1 MLILQAPLNAVQNQA
16 RQGRRS
22 ARYIARRFLHFNSSL
37 HRLRFCGIDPVQ
49 AKGVAF
55 DSAGKFRPGTAMTG
69 GVTVKAT
76 GTGTAR
82 RAGYG
87 QLQQCGSV
95 WSCPVCSAK
104 INTVR
109 AADLSA
115 AVSAWH
121 MPSAFGPLRDGQHR
135 HAGGRMVFLTLTM
148 RHKRGQ
154 ELDDLWTRGISA
166 GWGAVTSGRGWMGD
180 QADYGVTVPRV
191 VKTGKDAGLTRWAS
205 RIGYARVVET
215 TFGAN
220 GWHVH
225 IHALL
230 FVKPD
235 MSWDETKALADS
247 VFGRWSAS
255 LVSAGFD
262 APTLEHGVD
271 VKLVGPRDST
281 KVSEYFSKNSF
292 AGRGNAGKL
301 AFEASGGVGKWGRGK
316 NRTPFQI
323 LEDLCSGEDY
333 PEFER
338 DLKRWWVWETA
349 SKGKRQLT
357 WSPWL
362 RDYLRLAVEET
373 DDEIAAKELGGDIVL
388 RLRGDQF
395 DAVVSAGAHKL
406 LDAVEADDD
415 MTAAHMW
422 LDENLG
428 IWRVVETYGLTPN
441 GDWAALGGELERVN

>member
-1 MLILQAPLNAVQNQA
+1 MLILQKPLNDVENLA
-16 RQGRRS
+16 RQNRRG
-22 ARYIARRFLHFNSSL
+22 ARYIARRFLHFNSSIK
-37 HRLRFCGIDPVQ
+37 RLRFCGIDPVT
-49 AKGVAF
+49 AKGRAF
-55 DSAGKFRPGTAMTG
+55 DSNNKFAPGESMTG
-69 GVTVKAT
+69 GVTVKAS
-76 GTGTAR
+76 GKGKER
-82 RAGYG
+82 RAGFG
-87 QLQQCGSV
+87 QLQHCGSV

-109 AADLSA
+109 AADLGN
-115 AVSAWH
+115 AVSVWH
-121 MPSAFGPLRDGQHR
+121 SAPFGPQPK
-135 HAGGRMVFLTLTM
+135 AGPVGLGRIVFLTLTM

-166 GWGAVTSGRGWMGD
+166 GWNSVTSGRAWVED
-180 QADYGVTVPRV
+180 QETYGVLVPRV
-191 VKTGKDAGLTRWAS
+191 VKTGKKAGQTVWAF
-205 RIGYARVVET
+205 RVGYARVVET
-215 TFGAN
+215 TYGAN

-230 FVKPD
+230 FVRGD
-235 MSWDETKALADS
+235 ITGDEAFALGDS
-247 VFGRWSAS
+247 IYGRWSAS
-255 LVSAGFD
+255 LVAAGFGS
-262 APTLEHGVD
+262 PSIEHGVD
-271 VKLVGPRDST
+271 VRLIGPTDST

-292 AGRGNAGKL
+292 AGRDKAGKVG
-301 AFEASGGVGKWGRGK
+301 FEAAGGLGKWAKGK

-338 DLKRWWVWETA
+338 DLNRWWVWEEA
-349 SKGKRQLT
+349 SKGKRQMT

-362 RDYLRLAVEET
+362 RPQLRLADEET
-373 DDEIAAKELGGDIVL
+373 DEEIAAKELGGDVVL

-415 MTAAHMW
+415 MTTAHLW

-428 IWRVVETYGLTPN
+428 RWRVSIDYGLNPN
-441 GDWAALGGELERVN
+441 GDWVPVGTTPERVTA